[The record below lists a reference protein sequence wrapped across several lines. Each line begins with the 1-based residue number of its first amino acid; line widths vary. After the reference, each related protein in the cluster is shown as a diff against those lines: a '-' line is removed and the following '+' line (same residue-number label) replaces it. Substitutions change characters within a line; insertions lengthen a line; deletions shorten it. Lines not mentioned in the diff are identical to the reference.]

1 MLAVVCLGFLTG
13 VLQAHA
19 RQTKTAIDTLVFRTS
34 VLPTDE
40 TQITTAPATGACKFS
55 CPIMFFAE
63 ELTFARL
70 DIYGLFLE
78 GARWDRTAGCVAESM
93 PGELFAAMPAIWLQ
107 PQVNSIPLAS
117 DAYTCPLYK
126 TSTRAGTLSTTGH
139 STNYVVSLH
148 LTSQQASDHW
158 IRRGVALLCQP
169 DS

>member
-1 MLAVVCLGFLTG
+1 MT
-13 VLQAHA
+13 
-19 RQTKTAIDTLVFRTS
+19 RKDTNLCS
-34 VLPTDE
+34 V
-40 TQITTAPATGACKFS
+40 
-55 CPIMFFAE
+55 
-63 ELTFARL
+63 

-78 GARWDRTAGCVAESM
+78 GARWDRQGGAIAESL

-107 PQVNSIPLAS
+107 PQLNSIPLPA

-148 LTSQQASDHW
+148 LTSRAPADHW